1 HSNDWAGEPLEI
13 IYQSDESLQ
22 EKFNYTDER
31 DTTPPYFTQNSIAS
45 IVKEKTIHDS
55 LTISLTQAE
64 DDLHEHEYRIKAR
77 PLVDDKKDYLF
88 FSEFYKSPIPN
99 PLNIIISD
107 LKPNTLY
114 EFDVYAVDAFGN
126 ESKHSLSTMGK
137 TSDEIPTI
145 TLSQDTL
152 SGTEE

>member
-1 HSNDWAGEPLEI
+1 MSN
-13 IYQSDESLQ
+13 S
-22 EKFNYTDER
+22 
-31 DTTPPYFTQNSIAS
+31 
-45 IVKEKTIHDS
+45 
-55 LTISLTQAE
+55 
-64 DDLHEHEYRIKAR
+64 
-77 PLVDDKKDYLF
+77 
-88 FSEFYKSPIPN
+88 
-99 PLNIIISD
+99 LNIIISD

-152 SGTEE
+152 SGTEEKLEVTVKNIRKPVAEWIGLYEENVEPGVKDPAICCMNTP